1 MRTPRTRRR
10 HRAAR
15 PLALALALILFGS
28 LYAAIAPGAKVAA
41 DTGMSA
47 QVAEGKG
54 LYQVTCSSCHG
65 LNGEGTSQGPT
76 LVGVGAVY
84 EARAAWLA
92 AGKVPIVYHY
102 VGWAVSMPLQVLALY
117 FYAGREGKLG
127 IGLFWR
133 LVVVSILMVFVRYLG
148 EAAYMHATLAF
159 LIGLVFWL
167 YILGELFFGRMDE
180 AVRASMSDPVKRG
193 YFWLRLIVT
202 VGWAIYPLG
211 NFITSFGG
219 YVDTGALSVAY
230 NIADFLNRM
239 AFGVAVLAAAM
250 LDGEERKDG

>member
-1 MRTPRTRRR
+1 MAVYETADLTAASYSTAVFGLAATAAFLLLGTAWVGRTWKVTV
-10 HRAAR
+10 A
-15 PLALALALILFGS
+15 LCALAA
-28 LYAAIAPGAKVAA
+28 
-41 DTGMSA
+41 
-47 QVAEGKG
+47 
-54 LYQVTCSSCHG
+54 
-65 LNGEGTSQGPT
+65 

-180 AVRASMSDPVKRG
+180 AVRASMTDPVKRG